1 MEPIVEDAVPDVDRA
16 DETLRLMRLY
26 GLLAAAVT
34 QAAAA
39 LAAAAPTL
47 CNGRTASFVKGAS
60 ELHDLAQ
67 APTLLND
74 DALPLSG
81 LMTKLIADAVGAGLL
96 PPKFDGAANARLS
109 VRRVL
114 RPPQRS
120 ATGGEEGFAAA
131 VPLWDDPKKDDP
143 KKDETDDEALET
155 APSPW
160 YEHVLC

>member
-1 MEPIVEDAVPDVDRA
+1 MQVMEPIVEDAVPDVDRA

-47 CNGRTASFVKGAS
+47 
-60 ELHDLAQ
+60 
-67 APTLLND
+67 LND

-96 PPKFDGAANARLS
+96 PPKFDGGANARLS

-114 RPPQRS
+114 RPPRRS

>member
-1 MEPIVEDAVPDVDRA
+1 MQVMEPIVEDAVPDVDRA

-47 CNGRTASFVKGAS
+47 LK
-60 ELHDLAQ
+60 
-67 APTLLND
+67 D

-96 PPKFDGAANARLS
+96 PPTFDGAVNARLS

-114 RPPQRS
+114 RPRRRS
-120 ATGGEEGFAAA
+120 ATGGEDGEGFGAAA
-131 VPLWDDPKKDDP
+131 VPRWDDPI
-143 KKDETDDEALET
+143 KDETDDALDT

-160 YEHVLC
+160 YVHVVC

>member
-1 MEPIVEDAVPDVDRA
+1 MQVMEPIVEDAVPDVDRA

-47 CNGRTASFVKGAS
+47 LK
-60 ELHDLAQ
+60 
-67 APTLLND
+67 D
-74 DALPLSG
+74 DVLPLSG

-96 PPKFDGAANARLS
+96 PPTFDGAVNARLS

-114 RPPQRS
+114 RPRRRS
-120 ATGGEEGFAAA
+120 ATGGEDVDVLRPRRRSATGGEDGEGFGAAA
-131 VPLWDDPKKDDP
+131 VPRWDDPI
-143 KKDETDDEALET
+143 KDETDDALDT

-160 YEHVLC
+160 YVHVVC

>member
-47 CNGRTASFVKGAS
+47 
-60 ELHDLAQ
+60 
-67 APTLLND
+67 LND

-81 LMTKLIADAVGAGLL
+81 LMTKLIADAVGAGRLQ
-96 PPKFDGAANARLS
+96 PKFRTA
-109 VRRVL
+109 L
-114 RPPQRS
+114 R
-120 ATGGEEGFAAA
+120 T
-131 VPLWDDPKKDDP
+131 LD
-143 KKDETDDEALET
+143 
-155 APSPW
+155 
-160 YEHVLC
+160 